1 MEGSLTVDCSG
12 VESSGEGNSQQVLP
26 QDPESQDHEEEQMV
40 EKKEDEKEDEE
51 EEEEEE
57 DSPDLGIGPSPTVE
71 NLASGLILEPG
82 EPGYDLDDDGLPGEP
97 LPPLPQEVELYPSQE
112 LDPGYHAIQTEK
124 VINDNQNENSVLNIS
139 VQVYRHYKNLQV
151 DHFLTAILILAMA
164 LVIGLGIGHFL
175 GE

>member
-1 MEGSLTVDCSG
+1 M
-12 VESSGEGNSQQVLP
+12 P
-26 QDPESQDHEEEQMV
+26 QDPESQEHEEEQVV
-40 EKKEDEKEDEE
+40 EEKEEE

-57 DSPDLGIGPSPTVE
+57 DSAHIGPSPTVE

-124 VINDNQNENSVLNIS
+124 VINNNQKENSVLTCS
-139 VQVYRHYKNLQV
+139 VLCPGLQT
-151 DHFLTAILILAMA
+151 LQKSAS
-164 LVIGLGIGHFL
+164 
-175 GE
+175 

>member
-1 MEGSLTVDCSG
+1 M
-12 VESSGEGNSQQVLP
+12 P
-26 QDPESQDHEEEQMV
+26 QDPESQEHEEEQVV
-40 EKKEDEKEDEE
+40 EEKEKEEEE

-57 DSPDLGIGPSPTVE
+57 DSADIGPSPTVE

-124 VINDNQNENSVLNIS
+124 VINNNQTENSVLTCS
-139 VQVYRHYKNLQV
+139 VLCPGLQT
-151 DHFLTAILILAMA
+151 LQKSAS
-164 LVIGLGIGHFL
+164 
-175 GE
+175 